1 MAKGLYVLCEG
12 LPSHVIDSQVIEH
25 LSLLREHLS
34 IEFDLLVLAP
44 SKSLYDDAVK
54 RLPDVRKRLAGK
66 VSVVKGFRPALP
78 WSRWLNE
85 RVILR
90 QVADLRE
97 YDFVHARTDYTAA
110 MMMGAC
116 RRLAIPILWDCRGD
130 ALAEIEGRFSQA
142 FFFAKP
148 FIAWRK
154 LQCRRNTRLAASGCS
169 AATFVTASL
178 RDVNAKFGKSL
189 KTWLTPCFAP
199 EDFFF
204 FDQAVRAETRA
215 ALGYK
220 DEQRVYV
227 YSGGMA
233 AYQCF
238 SSVVKQ
244 FEAIY
249 SKNDKARLLVLTSSV
264 EYALRESSRLPEE
277 IVKVMSVSFFSVG
290 SYLCASDF
298 AFFLREEGGLNE
310 AAFPTKFAEYAM
322 TGLPIIMN
330 ESPRDCARLARKWGI
345 FSCSKGEGSKLTRE
359 QREECSSSAAKEL
372 GRRQSMVLYSYIY
385 NFLLSSKSG
394 AIHCIGTE

>member
-1 MAKGLYVLCEG
+1 
-12 LPSHVIDSQVIEH
+12 
-25 LSLLREHLS
+25 
-34 IEFDLLVLAP
+34 
-44 SKSLYDDAVK
+44 
-54 RLPDVRKRLAGK
+54 
-66 VSVVKGFRPALP
+66 
-78 WSRWLNE
+78 
-85 RVILR
+85 
-90 QVADLRE
+90 
-97 YDFVHARTDYTAA
+97 
-110 MMMGAC
+110 
-116 RRLAIPILWDCRGD
+116 
-130 ALAEIEGRFSQA
+130 
-142 FFFAKP
+142 
-148 FIAWRK
+148 
-154 LQCRRNTRLAASGCS
+154 
-169 AATFVTASL
+169 
-178 RDVNAKFGKSL
+178 
-189 KTWLTPCFAP
+189 
-199 EDFFF
+199 
-204 FDQAVRAETRA
+204 
-215 ALGYK
+215 
-220 DEQRVYV
+220 
-227 YSGGMA
+227 MA